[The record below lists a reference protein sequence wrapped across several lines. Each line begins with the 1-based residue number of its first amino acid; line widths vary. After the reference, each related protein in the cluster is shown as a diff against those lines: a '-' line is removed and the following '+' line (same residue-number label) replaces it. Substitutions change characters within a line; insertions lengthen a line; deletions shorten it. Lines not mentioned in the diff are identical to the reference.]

1 MSFAAVRRRLPRRF
15 SSSWF
20 AMLINF
26 YDYYHY
32 TSLAALAL
40 NAGRKADIGII
51 VFTHELHFLCSSGLN
66 IPSLF
71 VLLLL

>member
-1 MSFAAVRRRLPRRF
+1 MSFAAVRRRPSRRRF

-51 VFTHELHFLCSSGLN
+51 VFTHELHFLCSALN